1 MKEKEK
7 LSFKD
12 AIPVVLMAGLTAISI
27 AAAAM
32 TGKGLHQVD
41 QAQYGT
47 PYKCVINPG
56 VSYDSINPGDE
67 VAVRLGVVKEIV
79 IRVDG
84 VVDGK
89 IITTDGNYVETY
101 SKEEYCG
108 KVILKTHD
116 VAKEATATISAKPK
130 LF

>member
-1 MKEKEK
+1 MEEKEK
-7 LSFKD
+7 VSFKD

-27 AAAAM
+27 AAVAM

-41 QAQYGT
+41 QMEYGT
-47 PYKCVINPG
+47 PYKCVVNPG
-56 VSYDSINPGDE
+56 AAYDSIDIGDE

-89 IITTDGNYVETY
+89 IMTTNGNCAETY
-101 SKEEYCG
+101 NREEYCG

-116 VAKEATATISAKPK
+116 VAKEATATISTKPK

>member
-1 MKEKEK
+1 MEEKEK

-12 AIPVVLMAGLTAISI
+12 AIPVILMAGLAAISI
-27 AAAAM
+27 TAVAL

-41 QAQYGT
+41 QTLYGT

-56 VSYDSINPGDE
+56 AAYDSVDIGDE
-67 VAVRLGVVKEIV
+67 VAIRVGDEKEMV

-84 VVDGK
+84 VEDGK
-89 IITTDGNYVETY
+89 LMTANGRCAETY
-101 SKEEYCG
+101 NQEDYRG